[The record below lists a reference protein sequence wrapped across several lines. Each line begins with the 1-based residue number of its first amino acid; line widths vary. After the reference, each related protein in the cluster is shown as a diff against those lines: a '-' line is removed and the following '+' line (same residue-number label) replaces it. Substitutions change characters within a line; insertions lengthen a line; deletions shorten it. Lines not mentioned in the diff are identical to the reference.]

1 MLNYLNLLGAHEK
14 RIARRRGRK
23 SGKPELISSKYP
35 LCMIYIYILILS
47 NDFKIDTIALFDTWT
62 NLNCIKEG
70 IVPKLFIQNTFKNL
84 STANN
89 SKLVIAYKTQ
99 ASVFNNKIYLKNF
112 FIVTNDIN
120 YTIILGTPFID
131 MITPY
136 KIDHE
141 NII

>member
-35 LCMIYIYILILS
+35 LCMIYIYILS

-84 STANN
+84 SAANN

-131 MITPY
+131 IITPY

>member
-1 MLNYLNLLGAHEK
+1 MHD
-14 RIARRRGRK
+14 
-23 SGKPELISSKYP
+23 
-35 LCMIYIYILILS
+35 IYIYILS

-84 STANN
+84 SAANN

-112 FIVTNDIN
+112 FVVTNDIN
-120 YTIILGTPFID
+120 YTIILDTLFID

>member
-1 MLNYLNLLGAHEK
+1 MHD
-14 RIARRRGRK
+14 
-23 SGKPELISSKYP
+23 
-35 LCMIYIYILILS
+35 IYIYILILS

-120 YTIILGTPFID
+120 YTIILGTSFID

>member
-23 SGKPELISSKYP
+23 SGKPELISSKYQ
-35 LCMIYIYILILS
+35 LCMIYIYILS

-84 STANN
+84 SAANN

-112 FIVTNDIN
+112 FVVTNDIN
-120 YTIILGTPFID
+120 YTIILDTLFID

>member
-1 MLNYLNLLGAHEK
+1 LGAHEK

-35 LCMIYIYILILS
+35 LCMIYIYILS